1 MLILAMMIERRGGLL
16 KKVFKSGI
24 GRTVDAEEKKKRR
37 KEETEHP
44 ILELCGGGEGEDP
57 PYKCLQEGGMERTQK
72 KAGINSFSL
81 IYGEA

>member
-1 MLILAMMIERRGGLL
+1 MC
-16 KKVFKSGI
+16 FSGT
-24 GRTVDAEEKKKRR
+24 GRAVDKEEKKKQN
-37 KEETEHP
+37 
-44 ILELCGGGEGEDP
+44 IQLLELCGGGEGEDP